1 MTKKQLIVAE
11 DVRHAAKL
19 GEKRIV
25 LRDKSTMV
33 TAEARS
39 LAKELGVALEPA
51 QAPVTPAT
59 VPAGAGFEADALSPD
74 AVRKVIEAQTK
85 GPASDAMLREVM
97 RRIDAERVAP
107 EAPKI
112 SKITSVCSSPTT
124 SAKGVN
130 ISQLDLSAIAPT
142 KAAPAAVGF
151 MGWAKNEF
159 PFNRASDEINL
170 VLEGELQFHVGQDVI
185 SAKAGD
191 VMWIPKGV
199 QGKIGT
205 LTSVRYLY
213 LSYPV

>member
-1 MTKKQLIVAE
+1 MSKKQLIVAE
-11 DVRHAAKL
+11 DVRVAARL
-19 GEKRIV
+19 GEKHIV

-51 QAPVTPAT
+51 TATAPPVAAPAQATAQTNAV
-59 VPAGAGFEADALSPD
+59 SPD

-85 GPASDAMLREVM
+85 GPASEAMLREVM

-107 EAPKI
+107 EAPRI
-112 SKITSVCSSPTT
+112 SKIASVCSSPST

-130 ISQLDLSAIAPT
+130 LSQLDLSAIVPT
-142 KAAPAAVGF
+142 KVAPGAAGF
-151 MGWAKNEF
+151 MGWAKSEF
-159 PFNRASDEINL
+159 PFNRASDEVNL
-170 VLEGELQFHVGQDVI
+170 VLEGELQFHVGQEVI
-185 SAKAGD
+185 SAKPGD

-205 LTSVRYLY
+205 PTSVRYFY